1 MKACSYSVRM
11 NTMTIDP
18 QALNDLSQRAEVEI
32 IDVRSPAEYRS
43 LHIPDALLSPLDMLD
58 PAAIMKSRK
67 LSSDAPLFIAC
78 QAGTRALFI
87 ACQAGTRAK
96 KAQDIFKK
104 AGFENCC
111 VIEGG
116 IAAWAAKGLPVNKG
130 KSVIPV
136 DRQTRI
142 VVGTMILIG
151 LALGYFVNPA
161 FLLLSAIGGCGMI
174 YAGITD
180 LCPLAD
186 MIAKLPWNK

>member
-67 LSSDAPLFIAC
+67 LSSDAP
-78 QAGTRALFI
+78 LFI